1 MNLFLTSNT
10 IKKYGGSDYIEIQYC
25 RLSSSLKT
33 IVSVDSIR
41 FKKED
46 SLFVRGDDMDLF
58 YEQYCGIFGNGF
70 YNNEKCGTMDLCG
83 INYYP
88 PASVT
93 VILKELMTQKPLD
106 YETLADWLK
115 QASETNGI
123 YILGE

>member
-46 SLFVRGDDMDLF
+46 SLFG
-58 YEQYCGIFGNGF
+58 
-70 YNNEKCGTMDLCG
+70 
-83 INYYP
+83 
-88 PASVT
+88 
-93 VILKELMTQKPLD
+93 
-106 YETLADWLK
+106 
-115 QASETNGI
+115 
-123 YILGE
+123 